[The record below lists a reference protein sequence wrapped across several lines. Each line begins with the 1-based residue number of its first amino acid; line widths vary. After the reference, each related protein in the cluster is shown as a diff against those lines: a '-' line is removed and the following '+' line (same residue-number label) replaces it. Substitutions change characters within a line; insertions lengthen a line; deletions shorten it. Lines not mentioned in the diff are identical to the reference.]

1 MQLQKQTVAAQK
13 RVLSAEHLDTL
24 EYMPILARCYH
35 SAGQDEQ
42 AAQLGEETFAVRKR
56 VLGVEHPDTV
66 KSMYDLAW
74 YRAQSQ
80 YKQAAQLGEHTAE
93 ESMYSTQSIQIL
105 IDPLR
110 ISSVTSS
117 DYGRETLSNRDR
129 SANWVS
135 NRLTY
140 RTVDLNVTLK
150 SILILLKICFLV
162 SRHV

>member
-1 MQLQKQTVAAQK
+1 
-13 RVLSAEHLDTL
+13 
-24 EYMPILARCYH
+24 MPILARCYH

-42 AAQLGEETFAVRKR
+42 ATQFGEETFAVRKR

-80 YKQAAQLGEHTAE
+80 YKQAAHLGEHTIE

-110 ISSVTSS
+110 ISSVASS
-117 DYGRETLSNRDR
+117 NY
-129 SANWVS
+129 
-135 NRLTY
+135 
-140 RTVDLNVTLK
+140 
-150 SILILLKICFLV
+150 
-162 SRHV
+162 

>member
-1 MQLQKQTVAAQK
+1 
-13 RVLSAEHLDTL
+13 
-24 EYMPILARCYH
+24 MPILARCYH

-80 YKQAAQLGEHTAE
+80 YKQAAQLGEHTVE
-93 ESMYSTQSIQIL
+93 ESMYSTQSIQIP

-110 ISSVTSS
+110 MTSS

-135 NRLTY
+135 NRPTY
-140 RTVDLNVTLK
+140 RTAQWT
-150 SILILLKICFLV
+150 
-162 SRHV
+162 